1 MEGSGGLSVSDLLEQ
16 HSRTNIPRPI
26 PPGQSDSGPQR
37 GAAPEPSGR
46 RAAPEPPAHRS
57 EPQGPESGRQQG
69 DHAHRPAQEPPQGR
83 RRAAHEPEDD
93 GQGPSHSAAPVHSG
107 EAGPRAGRRARPEPS
122 AHEEE
127 TRYAAPVH
135 GEPDPAVEAAGGRR
149 ARHDEAPSG
158 RRAAPEE
165 PQTGRRAAPEA
176 DREAAAPEGVSR
188 ASRRAR
194 HDEPAPSG
202 RRSAPEEGVPAHQEE
217 PGPRSRQAPGEGAGR
232 RSRATAPE
240 DGFAEE
246 GGRHEPAARRGRS
259 FTDEAPWPQAADRRR
274 PDARGDEVADA
285 PAEESAA
292 RLSRLSPGEPT
303 GRRSLPPHG
312 AEADGRGQRGPGPDA
327 TGRRA
332 RPDAGPQGPDATGRR
347 ARPEVDGGP
356 RGPQDGPRRPG
367 PDGPVDGPRRPGPEL
382 GDGPR
387 GPRRPGPDGTGTRPR
402 PMPGDGP
409 GMPGPDGP
417 DGTGSRPRPM
427 PGDGFDG
434 RPPGLPEDGPRRGP
448 DGTGM
453 RPRPIPGDGPGLPED
468 GPRRGQEGTGVR
480 PRPMPGDGGPMGPGP
495 DGPGPRSRPVPP
507 DGSSTRMPRPIPE
520 DGPRR
525 GPEGTGTRPRPVPGD
540 GPARLAGHD
549 GPPPGPPGGPRR
561 PGPEGSSTRMPRPMP
576 GEDFEDGFRGLPEDG
591 PRRGPEGTGM
601 RPRPIPGDG
610 PGLPEDGP
618 RRLAPGDGPMG
629 PEGRGPEGRGPEGT
643 GMRPRPVPPGD
654 DRQARAE
661 SFADG
666 DAGRGPRRLAPESGR
681 QGPHDGPPSR
691 FAEDNEDA
699 LPLPPPGVPAL
710 GGPPPGPGG
719 PEPREQID
727 PASLTTEMEA
737 ISDDIKKLR
746 EVDHTLAR
754 FSAVHDELA
763 EQERQRKE
771 RRQKLMPW
779 KSEVDEDA
787 TEYAEPVDPE
797 DPDDPDADS
806 GGKGKGK
813 GRKGRTAKQSK
824 IVRIIKA
831 ISLTSAV
838 VVFLAS
844 GIGWGAMLHFDS
856 KITRIDALGQNSA
869 AVHEAEKQLG
879 DENFLIIGSDTRAGA
894 KDSDGVGDT
903 SEVVGARSD
912 VMMIAHVPADRKR
925 MVVVSMPRD
934 LQVTRPACNSWDSAS
949 DTYSDKVL
957 PEAEGV
963 KANEVYATGGPQCVS
978 KFMTQLSGLDINRFV
993 SVDFNGFKG
1002 MVDAVGTVGVC
1013 VPSVMDD
1020 GELGMIF
1027 DKPGKYDINGQKALD
1042 YVRARKVKTE
1052 EFGDYDRIKRQQQFL
1067 SALLRKAMSSELL
1080 LSPTKLNGFL
1090 NAFASSTAGQNIG
1103 VDSMLTLAQ
1112 SLQGLDAGRVSF
1124 VTVPHSTDEG
1134 PTPSND
1140 DNFEV
1145 LQEDE
1150 TKALFQAVI
1159 DGTPLPGE
1167 SPSEGG
1173 TTEKK
1178 AEKQPG
1184 TVLDPGSVRV
1194 QVFNQTSGGYAPK
1207 NTKTKL
1213 EEVGFKVA
1221 YIGVADQPSTRT
1233 FIRYATGNENAAATL
1248 RAAVPDAELQVD
1260 ESMGGAVALMM
1271 GSGWEGAVEKPQAGQ
1286 SGGVSADSGSG
1297 TGDLPVVNAAVDP
1310 CA

>member
-1 MEGSGGLSVSDLLEQ
+1 
-16 HSRTNIPRPI
+16 
-26 PPGQSDSGPQR
+26 
-37 GAAPEPSGR
+37 
-46 RAAPEPPAHRS
+46 
-57 EPQGPESGRQQG
+57 
-69 DHAHRPAQEPPQGR
+69 
-83 RRAAHEPEDD
+83 
-93 GQGPSHSAAPVHSG
+93 
-107 EAGPRAGRRARPEPS
+107 
-122 AHEEE
+122 
-127 TRYAAPVH
+127 
-135 GEPDPAVEAAGGRR
+135 
-149 ARHDEAPSG
+149 
-158 RRAAPEE
+158 
-165 PQTGRRAAPEA
+165 
-176 DREAAAPEGVSR
+176 
-188 ASRRAR
+188 
-194 HDEPAPSG
+194 
-202 RRSAPEEGVPAHQEE
+202 
-217 PGPRSRQAPGEGAGR
+217 
-232 RSRATAPE
+232 
-240 DGFAEE
+240 
-246 GGRHEPAARRGRS
+246 
-259 FTDEAPWPQAADRRR
+259 
-274 PDARGDEVADA
+274 
-285 PAEESAA
+285 
-292 RLSRLSPGEPT
+292 
-303 GRRSLPPHG
+303 
-312 AEADGRGQRGPGPDA
+312 
-327 TGRRA
+327 
-332 RPDAGPQGPDATGRR
+332 
-347 ARPEVDGGP
+347 
-356 RGPQDGPRRPG
+356 
-367 PDGPVDGPRRPGPEL
+367 
-382 GDGPR
+382 
-387 GPRRPGPDGTGTRPR
+387 
-402 PMPGDGP
+402 
-409 GMPGPDGP
+409 
-417 DGTGSRPRPM
+417 
-427 PGDGFDG
+427 
-434 RPPGLPEDGPRRGP
+434 
-448 DGTGM
+448 
-453 RPRPIPGDGPGLPED
+453 
-468 GPRRGQEGTGVR
+468 
-480 PRPMPGDGGPMGPGP
+480 
-495 DGPGPRSRPVPP
+495 
-507 DGSSTRMPRPIPE
+507 
-520 DGPRR
+520 
-525 GPEGTGTRPRPVPGD
+525 
-540 GPARLAGHD
+540 
-549 GPPPGPPGGPRR
+549 PRR
-561 PGPEGSSTRMPRPMP
+561 PGPEGSSARMPRPMP
-576 GEDFEDGFRGLPEDG
+576 GEDFEDG

-601 RPRPIPGDG
+601 RPRPMPGDG

-618 RRLAPGDGPMG
+618 RRLAPGDGPA
-629 PEGRGPEGRGPEGT
+629 PDGRGPDGRGPEGT

-666 DAGRGPRRLAPESGR
+666 DAGRPPRRLAPENGR

-691 FAEDNEDA
+691 FAEGDEGA
-699 LPLPPPGVPAL
+699 PPLPPPGVSAL
-710 GGPPPGPGG
+710 GGPPPGVGG

-787 TEYAEPVDPE
+787 TEYAEPVDPD
-797 DPDDPDADS
+797 DPDDTEPK
-806 GGKGKGK
+806 GGKGGK

-869 AVHEAEKQLG
+869 AVHQAEKQLG

-978 KFMTQLSGLDINRFV
+978 KFMTELSGLDINRFV

-1013 VPSVMDD
+1013 APTVMDD

-1027 DKPGKYDINGQKALD
+1027 DKPGKYEVNGQKALD
-1042 YVRARKVKTE
+1042 FVRARKVKTE

-1080 LSPTKLNGFL
+1080 LSPSKLNGFL

-1124 VTVPHSTDEG
+1124 VTVPHRTDEG

-1167 SPSEGG
+1167 APTEGG
-1173 TTEKK
+1173 TAEKK

-1184 TVLDPGSVRV
+1184 TVGDPGSVRV
-1194 QVFNQTSGGYAPK
+1194 QVFNQTSGGFAPK

-1213 EEVGFKVA
+1213 EEVGFKVT
-1221 YIGVADQPSTRT
+1221 YIGVADQASTRT

-1260 ESMGGAVALMM
+1260 ESMGGVVALMM
-1271 GSGWEGAVEKPQAGQ
+1271 GSGWEGEVKRPQAGQ
-1286 SGGVSADSGSG
+1286 GGGVSADSG